1 MSLDYPGLLRDLKH
15 ETDRLVENLGRLTS
29 GDWDL
34 ATPAA
39 GWSVKDQI
47 THLAFFDDATLLALR
62 NPYEFRVQADAHIAD
77 GMDFPDRLAAQYRSL
92 SAETVLNWF
101 TDSRHELLDAYA
113 GDEPKRRL
121 PWYGPEM
128 SMASS
133 ATARLMETWAHAQ
146 DIYDALG
153 LEHPLNPGL
162 RSIAHL
168 GVVTFG
174 FSHKLHGREIPSEP
188 VHIALDAPG
197 GGQWTWGPHGAANR
211 VSGPAESF
219 VLVVTQRRHWTET
232 DLVVEGPVAQSWLE
246 LAQAFAGAPSRRQP
260 QGTP

>member
-1 MSLDYPGLLRDLKH
+1 MSLDYPPGLLRDLKH

-34 ATPAA
+34 ATPPAA

-62 NPYEFRVQADAHIAD
+62 NPPYEFRVQADAHIAD
-77 GMDFPDRLAAQYRSL
+77 GMDFPPDRLAAQYRSL

-133 ATARLMETWAHAQ
+133 ATARLMETWAHA
-146 DIYDALG
+146 
-153 LEHPLNPGL
+153 
-162 RSIAHL
+162 RTS
-168 GVVTFG
+168 T
-174 FSHKLHGREIPSEP
+174 
-188 VHIALDAPG
+188 
-197 GGQWTWGPHGAANR
+197 T
-211 VSGPAESF
+211 
-219 VLVVTQRRHWTET
+219 HW
-232 DLVVEGPVAQSWLE
+232 A
-246 LAQAFAGAPSRRQP
+246 
-260 QGTP
+260 